1 MCFNINNEW
10 KISFSLSAFDFVTV
24 QNFSYSN
31 KYVMVSR
38 YNFYLNFQNNTLCVE
53 SSNMLTL
60 YFYILFGE
68 YLLMFYAYV

>member
-31 KYVMVSR
+31 KYVMVSH

-68 YLLMFYAYV
+68 YLLMFYVHV